1 MDEQTIESLARHA
14 AAVQDR
20 RGSLKIL
27 GAAALAAAA
36 SAPLAA
42 EAGKAGKKAK
52 KKCKKQGNPCRAF
65 AEEICDLL
73 APPNEQECKDAFKPC
88 CASIQKCK
96 GPAFFSCVE
105 EQLLAILT

>member
-1 MDEQTIESLARHA
+1 MNEQTIDSRHA
-14 AAVQDR
+14 AAVQNR
-20 RGSLKIL
+20 RGSLKVL

-36 SAPLAA
+36 AAPLAA
-42 EAGKAGKKAK
+42 EAGKAGKKAR

-65 AEEICDLL
+65 AEEICTLL
-73 APPNEQECKDAFKPC
+73 VQPNPQECIDAFKPC
-88 CASIQKCK
+88 CNSIQKCK